1 MLIDI
6 LCSIE
11 NEISKEF
18 LRSLVALGKFLLL
31 LYCMFQV
38 QSLILIQL
46 FLVGSLVEL
55 KAVALRDVH
64 KVGVQEPLNHN
75 CYELWVEACM
85 YPLNLNF
92 FSKQR

>member
-18 LRSLVALGKFLLL
+18 LRSLVALGKLWLFLKCKLN
-31 LYCMFQV
+31 V
-38 QSLILIQL
+38 QAFTLIQYL
-46 FLVGSLVEL
+46 PIGSLVEL

-75 CYELWVEACM
+75 CYELWVEACK
-85 YPLNLNF
+85 Y
-92 FSKQR
+92 S

>member
-18 LRSLVALGKFLLL
+18 LRSLVALGKFWLLVK
-31 LYCMFQV
+31 CIFKV
-38 QSLILIQL
+38 QFLTLVQL

-75 CYELWVEACM
+75 CYELWVEACK
-85 YPLNLNF
+85 YSLNLNY
-92 FSKQR
+92 FSEQR